1 MASENLYKIMSK
13 DLLKNKYKNY
23 NKHAPQHPAR
33 ILISG
38 PSGSGKT
45 NLAVNIVHQ
54 MGNFDNVIIICKN
67 PDEPMLKFLSIRLK
81 KLKVPCKISIKLSD
95 LPSMNNSTKEK
106 IEKDELDQ
114 TLIIFDDMVAESNK
128 VLKLI
133 YPYFS
138 MGRHHGFSTMFITQ
152 SFFKTPKFIRDN
164 CTDFFFL
171 KTSDQNDIKNIINRF
186 TGILDKETLLSMY
199 LKATKNKFDFFW
211 ISPDHSD
218 DKKKYRSSFS

>member
-1 MASENLYKIMSK
+1 MASKNLYKIMPK
-13 DLLKNKYKNY
+13 ELLKNKYKNY
-23 NKHAPQHPAR
+23 NKDAPQHPAR

-54 MGNFDNVIIICKN
+54 MGNFDRVIIICKN

-95 LPSMNNSTKEK
+95 LPSLSDEK
-106 IEKDELDQ
+106 KTEKDELDQ
-114 TLIIFDDMVAESNK
+114 TLIIFDDMVAESTK
-128 VLKLI
+128 VLRMI
-133 YPYFS
+133 FPYFS

-171 KTSDQNDIKNIINRF
+171 KTSDKNDIKNIIN
-186 TGILDKETLLSMY
+186 ILLLESV
-199 LKATKNKFDFFW
+199 K
-211 ISPDHSD
+211 
-218 DKKKYRSSFS
+218 